1 MIINWITIKVDD
13 YDKSKEFYR
22 DFLGMKAEKEFS
34 PNDSMSIA
42 FFEADNGMKVELIY
56 DKNSKLKSP
65 SNSSISIGICP
76 LNYDEILQESQEKNI
91 ISSGPIVLGG
101 NMECFF
107 VNDPNGVGIQIIKG
121 K

>member
-1 MIINWITIKVDD
+1 MIINWITIKVNDFE
-13 YDKSKEFYR
+13 KSKEFYR

-34 PNDSMSIA
+34 PNGDMSIA
-42 FFEADNGMKVELIY
+42 FFVADNGVKIELIY
-56 DKNSKLKSP
+56 DKNFKLESP

-76 LNYDEILQESQEKNI
+76 LNYDEILQKSHEKNMI
-91 ISSGPIVLGG
+91 YSGPIVLGG

-107 VNDPNGVGIQIIKG
+107 VKDPNGVGVQVIKG

>member
-1 MIINWITIKVDD
+1 MTINWITIKVNDF
-13 YDKSKEFYR
+13 DKSKEFYR
-22 DFLGMKAEKEFS
+22 DFLGMKEDKEFS

-42 FFEADNGMKVELIY
+42 FFMADNGVKVELIY
-56 DKNSKLKSP
+56 DENSKLESP

-76 LNYDEILQESQEKNI
+76 LNYNEILQKSREKNM
-91 ISSGPIVLGG
+91 ISSGPVVLGG

-107 VNDPNGVGIQIIKG
+107 LNDPNGVGVQIIKG